1 MNRTEILSRASKYI
15 MEDMLYLSK
24 MREGKRKRN
33 FFSPTFLE
41 GLVYDAID
49 DVLRE
54 EGKKFSKIN
63 RAAYVTQ
70 DTLKQLENKN
80 HRELVLEHIV
90 CKNIYYSQLKDL
102 LFTGKLTDNI
112 IFEILD
118 KYYITALVTKREDQV
133 LDAAGL
139 RTKMVADG
147 EWDGRNV
154 FARYTATNI
163 KLIRNPYY
171 IFEE

>member
-1 MNRTEILSRASKYI
+1 MKRTEILSRASKYI

-24 MREGKRKRN
+24 MREGKRKQK
-33 FFSPTFLE
+33 FFSPTFIE

-49 DVLRE
+49 DVLRG

-70 DTLKQLENKN
+70 NTLKQLENRN
-80 HRELVLEHIV
+80 QRDLVLEHIV
-90 CKNIYYSQLKDL
+90 CKNIYYGRLKDL
-102 LFTGKLTDNI
+102 LFTGKLTDKI
-112 IFEILD
+112 VFEILD
-118 KYYITALVTKREDQV
+118 KYYITALVTKREDQI

-147 EWDGRNV
+147 EWDGKDI
-154 FARYTATNI
+154 FSRYTATNI
-163 KLIRNPYY
+163 ELIRNPYY
-171 IFEE
+171 IFED